1 MTHDSRCSLAEPCL
15 TAMPTH
21 DCCNNH
27 EDCTACATESGAA
40 CFACGNTCQCDLIA
54 LICGGAAYW
63 RNVAELE
70 LRKLEAE
77 VLPGCLA
84 PDECHC
90 GRCPR
95 VGDSV

>member
-1 MTHDSRCSLAEPCL
+1 MTHDPLCG
-15 TAMPTH
+15 TAPVRIGNREG
-21 DCCNNH
+21 DIVFG
-27 EDCTACATESGAA
+27 CTCE
-40 CFACGNTCQCDLIA
+40 QIA
-54 LICGGAAYW
+54 LARADERNALIRRGETYW
-63 RNVAELE
+63 RNLAELE

>member
-54 LICGGAAYW
+54 RIRADEREQTIRDCIAAVDGLSPW
-63 RNVAELE
+63 R
-70 LRKLEAE
+70 KTD
-77 VLPGCLA
+77 
-84 PDECHC
+84 PDEVENALR
-90 GRCPR
+90 GLRQP
-95 VGDSV
+95 